1 MVNGLT
7 LAVELATQHLGGD
20 GHLEH
25 IAGELAMGV
34 RVVNVSST
42 LKDLSNK
49 SKVELSLLIQRGEER
64 AHSFD
69 TPSLTGLF
77 GHKELVAADLPG
89 RQPFYQRSQVLDPFW
104 WSHCRASR

>member
-49 SKVELSLLIQRGEER
+49 SKAELSLLI
-64 AHSFD
+64 
-69 TPSLTGLF
+69 
-77 GHKELVAADLPG
+77 
-89 RQPFYQRSQVLDPFW
+89 
-104 WSHCRASR
+104 

>member
-1 MVNGLT
+1 LRGDSARTYLDVEEVFGEDGGTVVNGLT
-7 LAVELATQHLGGD
+7 LTVELATQHLGGD

-49 SKVELSLLIQRGEER
+49 S
-64 AHSFD
+64 
-69 TPSLTGLF
+69 
-77 GHKELVAADLPG
+77 
-89 RQPFYQRSQVLDPFW
+89 
-104 WSHCRASR
+104 